1 MSDSRPGFKEHF
13 WSKDD
18 GSPGT
23 IDGLILT
30 MDGFIKKK
38 ENPIQQAK
46 EKGQDLTTEID
57 SITKKIAAMVQP
69 KLGNKAEDFA
79 KYCSEHYLKK
89 VSTLSD
95 SEREKHKVFVAES
108 RKKLDEDTNMM
119 VDGFIYKREQLWGQ
133 KKRAK
138 KRSPVVPTGETRDVE
153 PLKQV
158 ISLMFQ
164 AKAIME
170 KMASA
175 EPSWKENKLKV
186 VVNAKKRKV
195 KSAVAPTYS
204 LDGVNRGK

>member
-1 MSDSRPGFKEHF
+1 MTDTRPGFKEHF

-46 EKGQDLTTEID
+46 EKGQDLMAEID
-57 SITKKIAAMVQP
+57 SITKKIAVMVQP
-69 KLGNKAEDFA
+69 KLGNNAEDFA

-89 VSTLSD
+89 VATLSD
-95 SEREKHKVFVAES
+95 SGREKYKVLVAES

-138 KRSPVVPTGETRDVE
+138 KPSQVVPTGETRDVQ
-153 PLKQV
+153 PLRQV
-158 ISLMFQ
+158 IELMFQ
-164 AKAIME
+164 AKEIME
-170 KMASA
+170 KMAKN

-195 KSAVAPTYS
+195 KPAVAPTYS
-204 LDGVNRGK
+204 LDGIRSGK

>member
-1 MSDSRPGFKEHF
+1 MTDTRPGFKEHF

-46 EKGQDLTTEID
+46 EKGQDLMAEID
-57 SITKKIAAMVQP
+57 SVTQMIEDFVSP
-69 KLGNKAEDFA
+69 KLGNKAKDFG

-89 VSTLSD
+89 VFNGSD
-95 SEREKHKVFVAES
+95 SDREKHKAFVAES
-108 RKKLDEDTNMM
+108 MAKLDGQQKI
-119 VDGFIYKREQLWGQ
+119 VIQGLIYQREKLWGQ

-138 KRSPVVPTGETRDVE
+138 KPSQVVQTGETRDVE

-158 ISLMFQ
+158 IDLMFQ
-164 AKAIME
+164 AKEIME
-170 KMASA
+170 KMAKK

-195 KSAVAPTYS
+195 KPAVAPTYS
-204 LDGVNRGK
+204 LDGVKRGK